1 VVPEDVNA
9 GLRVLLD
16 YFDPP
21 RPAPRERHLRLVGE
35 DNEGC

>member
-1 VVPEDVNA
+1 VNA

-21 RPAPRERHLRLVGE
+21 PPAPRERPGDEVRLTGFGKFVTE
-35 DNEGC
+35 Q